1 MNRPGWGLG
10 GYTRATEG
18 DHRPATDFAGS
29 AGRGGAAADAS
40 AEANVDG
47 ANGIA
52 RFSQD
57 EITELMEVPDPD
69 SPGGIAATLKII
81 EKYQGESLSEVERR
95 AAQEQAHAMQVAGS
109 YLTNPLLASPDA
121 DAVKSLLEEMLVK
134 LASLPPGDPAILE
147 LQKEVHKLELDR
159 SVCSAADWRNRVYG
173 LVAGTG
179 GAVAAF
185 PNLENKWGRTA
196 FVAAVVGAFGSADGL
211 LDCVAKAVK
220 AP

>member
-1 MNRPGWGLG
+1 MGNAGAGSEPTGVGPG

-81 EKYQGESLSEVERR
+81 EKYQGKAFPRWNGGRR
-95 AAQEQAHAMQVAGS
+95 
-109 YLTNPLLASPDA
+109 
-121 DAVKSLLEEMLVK
+121 
-134 LASLPPGDPAILE
+134 
-147 LQKEVHKLELDR
+147 
-159 SVCSAADWRNRVYG
+159 RNR
-173 LVAGTG
+173 
-179 GAVAAF
+179 
-185 PNLENKWGRTA
+185 RTPCRWRA
-196 FVAAVVGAFGSADGL
+196 R
-211 LDCVAKAVK
+211 C
-220 AP
+220 